1 MLVPR
6 QLTEDHKKNRRGV
19 TLPHLLRFNVHGE
32 DVLEQIITGD
42 ETWVHQYCHETNAQS
57 MARKHAGSPTIK
69 KFTKS
74 TSSEKLMATVFWD
87 MHVVLLLH
95 FPPPNEAVNSA
106 VSQSNHSKNKKV
118 VQCKR
123 L

>member
-1 MLVPR
+1 MGAS
-6 QLTEDHKKNRRGV
+6 LT
-19 TLPHLLRFNVHGE
+19 HLLRFNVDGE

-42 ETWVHQYCHETNAQS
+42 ETWVHQYCHETIAQS
-57 MARKHAGSPTIK
+57 MAWKQAEFPTIK

-74 TSSEKLMATVFWD
+74 TSSEKLMASVFWN

-106 VSQSNHSKNKKV
+106 VYQSNLSKHKKAV
-118 VQCKR
+118 PCIR
-123 L
+123 S